1 MTTIHYMSLGYDCS
15 PAATLRNLNIR
26 DEALPFDWVVSNLK
40 IIRDCIED
48 NFAGYHCQLQ
58 FNAVRSRLV
67 DKYGFQFPHDYPF
80 NDNAYEETHIGEGVF
95 GEEVQKKIINNWADY
110 HPVALE
116 KYARRI
122 ERLYNYLRDDSPII
136 FLCRGYDVP
145 SIMAFA
151 NYILVKFNKSNIYFV
166 VSAKYKY
173 ISQQIITCDTE
184 ANGIWNESSI
194 WQEAIDAI
202 KNANK
207 L

>member
-15 PAATLRNLNIR
+15 PAATLRALNIR

-48 NFAGYHCQLQ
+48 NFADYHCHLQL
-58 FNAVRSRLV
+58 NASCSRLI

-80 NDNAYEETHIGEGVF
+80 TDNVYEDTHVGEGVF
-95 GEEVQKKIINNWADY
+95 GEEVQKKIIDNWVNY
-110 HPVALE
+110 HPLVLE

-122 ERLYNYLRDDSPII
+122 ERLYNYFRDDKPII
-136 FLCRGYDVP
+136 VLCRGYDLQ
-145 SIMAFA
+145 SIMAFI
-151 NYILVKFNKSNIYFV
+151 NYIMAKFNKGNIYFV
-166 VSAKYKY
+166 VSSKYKY
-173 ISQQIITCDTE
+173 ISTQIITCDTE
-184 ANGIWNESSI
+184 ANGIWNEPNI
-194 WQEAIDAI
+194 WQEGINAI

>member
-1 MTTIHYMSLGYDCS
+1 
-15 PAATLRNLNIR
+15 
-26 DEALPFDWVVSNLK
+26 
-40 IIRDCIED
+40 
-48 NFAGYHCQLQ
+48 
-58 FNAVRSRLV
+58 
-67 DKYGFQFPHDYPF
+67 
-80 NDNAYEETHIGEGVF
+80 
-95 GEEVQKKIINNWADY
+95 
-110 HPVALE
+110 VALE

-122 ERLYNYLRDDSPII
+122 ERVYNYLRDDSPII
-136 FLCRGYDVP
+136 FLCRGYDVQ

-173 ISQQIITCDTE
+173 ISQQIIACDTE
-184 ANGIWNESSI
+184 ANGIWNESCI

>member
-1 MTTIHYMSLGYDCS
+1 MTTIHYISLGYDCS
-15 PAATLRNLNIR
+15 PAATLRALNIR

-48 NFAGYHCQLQ
+48 NFANYHCHLQ
-58 FNAVRSRLV
+58 FNAAQSRLV

-80 NDNAYEETHIGEGVF
+80 NNNVYEETHIGDGVF

-122 ERLYNYLRDDSPII
+122 ERMYNYLRDDSPII
-136 FLCRGYDVP
+136 FLCRGYDIQ
-145 SIMAFA
+145 SIIAFI
-151 NYILVKFNKSNIYFV
+151 NYILAKFNKSNIYFA

-173 ISQQIITCDTE
+173 ISKQIIACDTE

>member
-1 MTTIHYMSLGYDCS
+1 MDAIHYMSLGYDCS
-15 PAATLRNLNIR
+15 PAAALRALNIR
-26 DEALPFDWVVSNLK
+26 EEALPFDWVVSNLK

-58 FNAVRSRLV
+58 FNTSRSRLV

-80 NDNAYEETHIGEGVF
+80 NNTIYEESHIGEGVF
-95 GEEVQKKIINNWADY
+95 GEEVQKRIIDNWADY
-110 HPVALE
+110 HPLVLE

-122 ERLYNYLRDDSPII
+122 GRMYRYLRDDKHII
-136 FLCRGYDVP
+136 VLCRGYDVQH
-145 SIMAFA
+145 ITEFI
-151 NYILVKFNKSNIYFV
+151 NYIMTKFNKRNIYFV
-166 VSAKYKY
+166 VSSKYKH

-184 ANGIWNESSI
+184 ANGVWNESKI

-202 KNANK
+202 KTVNN

>member
-15 PAATLRNLNIR
+15 PAATLRSLNIR
-26 DEALPFDWVVSNLK
+26 DEALPFDWVVSNLQ
-40 IIRDCIED
+40 IICHCIERG
-48 NFAGYHCQLQ
+48 FADYHCNLK
-58 FNAVRSRLV
+58 FNASRSRLV

-80 NDNAYEETHIGEGVF
+80 NDNIYEEAHIGEGVF
-95 GEEVQKKIINNWADY
+95 GEEVQKKIIDNWSDY

-122 ERLYNYLRDDSPII
+122 ERMYNYLRDDKPII
-136 FLCRGYDVP
+136 FLCRGYDVQ
-145 SIMAFA
+145 SIMAFI
-151 NYILVKFNKSNIYFV
+151 NYILAKFNKSNIYFV

-184 ANGIWNESSI
+184 ANGIWNEPTI
-194 WQEAIDAI
+194 WQRAIDAI
-202 KNANK
+202 KNANN